1 VTRLR
6 GLTLRSIVRRGGALF
21 AAALVLTSCGWQGI
35 ANVPLPGGP
44 GNGSDKMTIY
54 VQMPDTLALNVNS
67 RVRVADV
74 FVGSVRAIELKNWVA
89 TLTLDVQP
97 NLKLPKNTLAKIGQ
111 TSLLGSQHVQLD
123 PPPDPSQQ
131 LLKSGDTIPLK
142 DSSAFPTTERV
153 LASIA
158 VILRGGGIPNL
169 ETIQTEINNVLT
181 GRADQIREFLGRLD
195 TFTAELNA
203 QRQDITR
210 AIDSTNRLLAVVAQR
225 NDTLDRV
232 LTEFPPL
239 IKHFADTRDL
249 FADAVTALGR
259 VSSATDSAL
268 SQANPD
274 IHANLQ
280 NLQRPL
286 NQLGKASPYLIGA
299 LKVLLTAPFSIENV
313 PKVVRGDYINVS
325 LNLDLTLSSL
335 DNALLT
341 GTGVSGM
348 LRALEQAWGRD
359 PDTMIPDVRF
369 TPNPHDAPGGPLVE
383 RGE

>member
-1 VTRLR
+1 MMMRKWSR
-6 GLTLRSIVRRGGALF
+6 MARRTVVL
-21 AAALVLTSCGWQGI
+21 AAVALVLSSCGSWKGI

-44 GNGSDKMTIY
+44 GTGSNRMTIY

-74 FVGSVRAIELKNWVA
+74 YVGRVRSIELKNWIA
-89 TLTLDVQP
+89 TLTLDLEPSVT
-97 NLKLPKNTLAKIGQ
+97 LPENTLAKIGQ

-123 PPPDPSQQ
+123 PPPDPSPQ
-131 LLKSGDTIPLK
+131 LLKNGDTIPLQN
-142 DSSAFPTTERV
+142 SSAFPTTERA

-158 VILRGGGIPNL
+158 TILRGGGIQNL

-181 GRADQIREFLGRLD
+181 GRADQIREFLNRLD
-195 TFTAELNA
+195 TFTDELNQ

-210 AIDSTNRLLAVVAQR
+210 AIDSTNRLLNIVAQR
-225 NDTLDRV
+225 NNTLDRV

-249 FADAVTALGR
+249 FADAVEALGR
-259 VSSATDSAL
+259 ISEAADNAL
-268 SQANPD
+268 APASD
-274 IHANLQ
+274 NLNTNLA

-286 NQLGKASPYLIGA
+286 KQLGRASPYLIGA
-299 LKVLLTAPFSIENV
+299 LKLMLTAPFPIENV
-313 PKVVRGDYINVS
+313 PKVVRGDYINTS
-325 LNLDLTLSSL
+325 ATIDLTLSAI
-335 DNALLT
+335 DNGLLS
-341 GTGVSGM
+341 GTGVSGL

-359 PDTMIPDVRF
+359 PSTMIPDVRF
-369 TPNPHDAPGGPLVE
+369 TPNPHDVPGGPLVE

>member
-1 VTRLR
+1 MA
-6 GLTLRSIVRRGGALF
+6 TLRKLTQRAIALT
-21 AAALVLTSCGWQGI
+21 AAALVLTSCGSWKGI

-44 GNGSDKMTIY
+44 GTGPDHTTLY

-74 FVGSVRAIELKNWVA
+74 YVGRVRTIELRNWVA
-89 TLTLDVQP
+89 TLTIDLDPTV
-97 NLKLPKNTLAKIGQ
+97 KLPVNTLAKIGQ

-123 PPPDPSQQ
+123 APPDPSPQ
-131 LLKSGDTIPLK
+131 LLKSGDMIPLK
-142 DSSAFPTTERV
+142 NASAFPTTERV

-158 VILRGGGIPNL
+158 SILTGGGVANL

-195 TFTAELNA
+195 TFTDELNQ
-203 QRQDITR
+203 QREDITR
-210 AIDSTNRLLAVVAQR
+210 AIDSTNRLLSVVAER
-225 NDTLDRV
+225 NNTLDAV

-239 IKHFADTRDL
+239 IQHFADTRDL
-249 FADAVTALGR
+249 FADAVEALGR
-259 VSSATDSAL
+259 ISGAAEAAIAPASD
-268 SQANPD
+268 
-274 IHANLQ
+274 NLNTNLA

-286 NQLGKASPYLIGA
+286 RELGKSGPYVVSA
-299 LKVLLTAPFSIENV
+299 LKLLPTAPFSIENV

-325 LNLDLTLSSL
+325 IMVDLTLSAI
-335 DNALLT
+335 DNGFLT

-359 PDTMIPDVRF
+359 PNTMIPDVRY
-369 TPNPHDAPGGPLVE
+369 TPNAHSVPGGPLVE